1 MLICAV
7 SPADWMASRKEK
19 VVVMDF
25 VSALRRIAEVI
36 ELEKAS
42 GGAVARLRPTAG
54 EELRVPAKSG
64 GFSPS
69 PTSFRS
75 ASKNLGPTLLTARLP
90 VAGPAGKLANLPEG
104 CRSRAAGSRVRF
116 DGATNAVERL

>member
-1 MLICAV
+1 M
-7 SPADWMASRKEK
+7 MG
-19 VVVMDF
+19 F

-54 EELRVPAKSG
+54 EEFRVPAKPG

-75 ASKNLGPTLLTARLP
+75 ASKNLRPTPHREAARRGPR
-90 VAGPAGKLANLPEG
+90 GELANLPEE

-116 DGATNAVERL
+116 DGASNALERL

>member
-7 SPADWMASRKEK
+7 SPADWMASRKK
-19 VVVMDF
+19 KIVAMDF

-42 GGAVARLRPTAG
+42 GGALSRGSARPRVRSSGYPRSPVA
-54 EELRVPAKSG
+54 
-64 GFSPS
+64 SPHRRRHQVS
-69 PTSFRS
+69 
-75 ASKNLGPTLLTARLP
+75 SKNLGRTLLTARSP

-104 CRSRAAGSRVRF
+104 CRSRPAGSRERF